1 MKLKNV
7 IISEAN
13 GEYVAVNVGGEFN
26 GMIKMNETAAF
37 IAKQMKNDISKEDLI
52 KILCSE
58 YEISEDEAEKSIE
71 IVVKQLDSV
80 GFIEL

>member
-52 KILCSE
+52 KILRSE